1 MIRLLKIGFL
11 KTGDVFIVDNCTI
24 HLKGANEHIIVDA
37 LWHQHNILLLPLPP
51 YTPEL
56 NPTKLVF
63 NTMASRLKAK
73 RSRVTSNTDDD
84 FVCAIKEEFQSMD
97 RNDVKLFFRHCGYRV

>member
-51 YTPEL
+51 DTPEF
-56 NPTKLVF
+56 NPTELAF
-63 NTMASRLKAK
+63 NEMASRLKAK
-73 RSRVTSNTDDD
+73 RSRATSNTDDD
-84 FVCAIKEEFQSMD
+84 FVCVIKEEFNSMD
-97 RNDVKLFFRHCGYRV
+97 RNDVKLFFRHFGCRV